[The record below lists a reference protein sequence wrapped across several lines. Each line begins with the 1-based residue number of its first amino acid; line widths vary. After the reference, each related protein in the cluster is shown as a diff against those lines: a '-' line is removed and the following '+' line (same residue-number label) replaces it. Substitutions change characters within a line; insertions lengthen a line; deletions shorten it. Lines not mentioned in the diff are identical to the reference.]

1 MALPGR
7 QGYKMGYMNK
17 NPSRGEDHGNA
28 KLSDRKVADIRDGHR
43 EGMSIHLLAK
53 LFKVTRRTIR
63 LVVTRQTWRHL
74 P

>member
-1 MALPGR
+1 MAPSGR

-17 NPSRGEDHGNA
+17 NPSRGQEHGNA
-28 KLSDRKVADIRDGHR
+28 KLNNRKVSDIRDGHR
-43 EGMSIHLLAK
+43 DGMSIHLLAK

-63 LVVTRQTWRHL
+63 LVVTRQTWTHL